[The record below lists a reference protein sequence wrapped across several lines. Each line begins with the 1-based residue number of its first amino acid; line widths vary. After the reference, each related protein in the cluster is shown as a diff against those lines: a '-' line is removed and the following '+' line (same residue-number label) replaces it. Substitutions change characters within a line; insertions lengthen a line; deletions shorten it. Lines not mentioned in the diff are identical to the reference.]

1 MSIRKQISFLLLL
14 GFNILLGHNLV
25 PHHHHAEILPG
36 ALNRDCPI
44 EHEDH
49 HDSDDLPFH
58 CHAFNNVAIFK
69 NSPSHLQQQVKEIS
83 TLMVPQRQCV
93 MEPLAAF
100 LSYRYICLTIPDKSL
115 NYCGAISLR
124 APPVSA

>member
-1 MSIRKQISFLLLL
+1 MSVRKQISFLLLL
-14 GFNILLGHNLV
+14 GFNILLGHNLF

-36 ALNRDCPI
+36 ALNTDCPI

-49 HDSDDLPFH
+49 DSDDHPFH
-58 CHAFNNVAIFK
+58 CHAFNNVTVIK
-69 NSPSHLQQQVKEIS
+69 DSQSNIQQKVKGIS

-93 MEPLAAF
+93 IEPPAASEF
-100 LSYRYICLTIPDKSL
+100 YRYTCLSIPDKSFK
-115 NYCGAISLR
+115 YYGAISLR